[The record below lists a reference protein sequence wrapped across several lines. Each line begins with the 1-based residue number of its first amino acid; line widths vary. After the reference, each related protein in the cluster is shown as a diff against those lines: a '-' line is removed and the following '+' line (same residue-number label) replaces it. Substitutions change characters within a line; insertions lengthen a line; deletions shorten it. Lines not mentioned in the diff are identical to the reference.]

1 MASRGKPDTE
11 REKLTRRDVLKG
23 SGAALGTLA
32 IGSVLVGAGAGKA
45 DAECIELGSCYPDY
59 VDGDKVDAYGYFN
72 NLDPIEPWWRNAH
85 PVRVEA
91 ALTGFDV
98 PGGVDG
104 IAGTKLEPNEMR
116 ITFLGSAIPMPRR
129 AQQEMSVFVEVG
141 WDEAKSLPL
150 DQFVFDC
157 GAGVSSNYCAAKIN
171 FWRMDKVFL
180 AHLHGDHMSDLSH
193 IYCFGPSADRK
204 SPLYV
209 FGPGPS
215 GVKSPRPPRRLYDDG
230 TKAFCK
236 NLREA
241 MRWHSESFSFQPTA
255 YEDYPRPTQESWG
268 LPCRPVPVGDDPA
281 DDGFALV
288 PIELDWTR
296 YGAVPGDNVA
306 YHNQATGV
314 KITHFPVIHCRKGS
328 IGYKLEWTRPDGT
341 VLSMIYTSDTRPET
355 HCIEQAKNGG
365 AGVDV
370 FIHEM
375 VPPPEVWAMKNMG
388 LSEPGVGPIWNA
400 YVDDMA
406 KVQASSHTP
415 QGAFG
420 HILSQIEPRPRLT
433 VATHFP
439 VADDTVACALR
450 SVREHVP
457 DITWDKVWDP
467 VNKNI
472 TWSFDLMVIRVFPP
486 EESPTGNQLDEIQ
499 QLRAVVEDFGF
510 SPPVR
515 FFPDMKDPKYATSRD
530 QLALET
536 EIPPGEDTYCEDGY

>member
-1 MASRGKPDTE
+1 MSS
-11 REKLTRRDVLKG
+11 REKTDSEKPTRRDVLKG
-23 SGAALGTLA
+23 SGAALGSLA
-32 IGSVLVGAGAGKA
+32 IGGVLVGPGTANATDECPGV
-45 DAECIELGSCYPDY
+45 DACYPDDVNTTQTY
-59 VDGDKVDAYGYFN
+59 TYFLEN
-72 NLDPIEPWWRNAH
+72 MDTIEPWWRDDH
-85 PVRVEA
+85 PVRIEA
-91 ALTGFDV
+91 LGDV
-98 PGGVDG
+98 GEPGGVKG
-104 IAGTKLEPNEMR
+104 IVGVPLEPNEMR

-141 WDEAKSLPL
+141 WDEATSLPL

-157 GAGVSSNYCAAKIN
+157 GAGVSSNYCAAKTN

-180 AHLHGDHMSDLSH
+180 AHLHGDHMSDLTH

-230 TKAFCK
+230 TKAYCK

-241 MRWHSESFSFQPTA
+241 MRWHSESFSFQGTA

-268 LPCRPVPVGDDPA
+268 LPCKPVPVADDPA

-288 PIELDWTR
+288 PIELDWTK

-306 YHNQATGV
+306 YHNKQTGV
-314 KITHFPVIHCRKGS
+314 KITHFPVIHTRKGS

-341 VLSMIYTSDTRPET
+341 VLTMIYTSDTRPET
-355 HCIEQAKNGG
+355 HCIDQATNGG
-365 AGVDV
+365 AGIDV

-375 VPPPEVWAMKNMG
+375 VPPPAVWAMKNMG
-388 LSEPGVGPIWNA
+388 LDAPGEGPVWDA

-420 HILSQIEPRPRLT
+420 YILSQIEPRPRLT

-439 VADDTVACALR
+439 VADDTVSCAFA
-450 SVREHVP
+450 SVNAHMAEGEELVQHQDYQP
-457 DITWDKVWDP
+457 GKT
-467 VNKNI
+467 NI

-486 EESPTGNQLDEIQ
+486 GEAPAGGAEIQ
-499 QLRAVVEDFGF
+499 QRRALVNDFGF
-510 SPPVR
+510 SPPNR
-515 FFPDMKDPKYATSRD
+515 LYADMKDPKYATSRD
-530 QLALET
+530 QLELAT
-536 EIPPGEDTYCEDGY
+536 EIGASPTTYCEDGY

>member
-1 MASRGKPDTE
+1 MATETRKKPD
-11 REKLTRRDVLKG
+11 RVTRRDVLKG
-23 SGAALGTLA
+23 SGAALGSLA
-32 IGSVLVGAGAGKA
+32 IGGTLAGSVAGKA
-45 DAECIELGSCYPDY
+45 AAQCVEVGPCYPDD
-59 VDGDKVDAYGYFN
+59 VDRVDAYGYFD
-72 NLDPIEPWWRNAH
+72 NLDPIEPWWRDDN
-85 PVRVEA
+85 PVRIA
-91 ALTGFDV
+91 AL
-98 PGGVDG
+98 GGVGQEGGVEG
-104 IAGTKLEPNEMR
+104 IVGTRLEPNEMR
-116 ITFLGSAIPMPRR
+116 ITFLGSMIPMPRR

-141 WDEAKSLPL
+141 WDEDKGLPI

-157 GAGVSSNYCAAKIN
+157 GAGVSSNYAAAKIN

-193 IYCFGPSADRK
+193 IYCFGPAADRK

-230 TKAFCK
+230 TRAFCR

-241 MRWHSESFSFQPTA
+241 MRWHSESFSFQGTA

-268 LPCRPVPVGDDPA
+268 LPCKPVPVGDDPT

-306 YHNQATGV
+306 YHNRETGV

-328 IGYKLEWTRPDGT
+328 VGYTLEWTRPDGT
-341 VLSMIYTSDTRPET
+341 VLTMIYTSDTRPET
-355 HCIEQAKNGG
+355 HCIEQATNGG
-365 AGVDV
+365 TGVDV

-388 LSEPGVGPIWNA
+388 LDKPSSGPIWDA
-400 YVDDMA
+400 YVNDMA

-420 HILSQIEPRPRLT
+420 YILSQIEPRPRLT

-439 VADDTVACALR
+439 VADDTVACALN
-450 SVREHVP
+450 SVRAHVP
-457 DITWDKVWDP
+457 DIVWDRVWDP
-467 VNKNI
+467 ERKNI

-486 EESPTGNQLDEIQ
+486 DGSPTGKRIDEIQ
-499 QLRAVVEDFGF
+499 QLRAEVNDFGF

-515 FFPDMKDPKYATSRD
+515 FWEGMKDPKYSTSRD

-536 EIPPGEDTYCEDGY
+536 EIPPGADTYCEDGY